1 MGIIK
6 KPDGVDFVIDS
17 SSMTDTDRKKI
28 SELINKLKVTKNLYK
43 NATKTK
49 KRDSKSK
56 KNIV

>member
-1 MGIIK
+1 
-6 KPDGVDFVIDS
+6 
-17 SSMTDTDRKKI
+17 MTDTDRKKI
-28 SELINKLKVTKNLYK
+28 SELINKLKLTKNLYE

>member
-1 MGIIK
+1 MGIIRE
-6 KPDGVDFVIDS
+6 PNGVDFVIDS

-28 SELINKLKVTKNLYK
+28 SEIIKNLKATKNLYK

-56 KNIV
+56 INIV